1 MQRPWFNSDLRP
13 SAVCLPTHSL
23 SLLSSL
29 IFTAPSSNIGLYPPS
44 FLEVCKCFCKH
55 LWWVNSLA
63 LYLSTPTPPHTLHAY
78 KLHEKN
84 APQVQSEFKIS
95 HCLVAAQRF
104 EKQGETFFQLLRFVI
119 PESENYCYCPVI
131 CRSHS
136 VAFMSSSY
144 PLNHWVT
151 LHMLWMG
158 TLFYHRTKRDHSQHW
173 YLVTGKLTKPCLQ
186 NTDQSITKPP
196 HPSLWGGSR
205 VQIFPLI
212 CHQSATA
219 LIHTHIHIQ

>member
-1 MQRPWFNSDLRP
+1 M
-13 SAVCLPTHSL
+13 
-23 SLLSSL
+23 
-29 IFTAPSSNIGLYPPS
+29 
-44 FLEVCKCFCKH
+44 
-55 LWWVNSLA
+55 NSLA

-84 APQVQSEFKIS
+84 APQVQSTEFKIS

-131 CRSHS
+131 CRSHNIRS
-136 VAFMSSSY
+136 HVIFLSFKSLSDSTHAVDGDIV
-144 PLNHWVT
+144 L
-151 LHMLWMG
+151 
-158 TLFYHRTKRDHSQHW
+158 
-173 YLVTGKLTKPCLQ
+173 LQ
-186 NTDQSITKPP
+186 NKAR
-196 HPSLWGGSR
+196 SLTTLIFSHRKVNKTLPAKYRPKHNKATASLTLGGSR

>member
-1 MQRPWFNSDLRP
+1 M
-13 SAVCLPTHSL
+13 
-23 SLLSSL
+23 
-29 IFTAPSSNIGLYPPS
+29 
-44 FLEVCKCFCKH
+44 
-55 LWWVNSLA
+55 NSLA

-158 TLFYHRTKRDHSQHW
+158 TLFYYRTKRDHSQQW

-196 HPSLWGGSR
+196 HPSLWGGVKGSDFSFNLSP
-205 VQIFPLI
+205 V
-212 CHQSATA
+212 CNCS
-219 LIHTHIHIQ
+219 HTHTHTYTIRGNESKGSLRRAQLEHMCRAPVLMSPLVSGTATTTTTAHAGRHKRASVCTL

>member
-1 MQRPWFNSDLRP
+1 MFLASLMSEFSRSLPVNP
-13 SAVCLPTHSL
+13 NTTTHIACLQITW
-23 SLLSSL
+23 
-29 IFTAPSSNIGLYPPS
+29 
-44 FLEVCKCFCKH
+44 KD
-55 LWWVNSLA
+55 
-63 LYLSTPTPPHTLHAY
+63 
-78 KLHEKN
+78 
-84 APQVQSEFKIS
+84 APQVQSTEFKIS

-158 TLFYHRTKRDHSQHW
+158 TLFYYRTKRDHSQHW

-196 HPSLWGGSR
+196 HPSLWGGQGFR
-205 VQIFPLI
+205 FFL
-212 CHQSATA
+212 
-219 LIHTHIHIQ
+219 